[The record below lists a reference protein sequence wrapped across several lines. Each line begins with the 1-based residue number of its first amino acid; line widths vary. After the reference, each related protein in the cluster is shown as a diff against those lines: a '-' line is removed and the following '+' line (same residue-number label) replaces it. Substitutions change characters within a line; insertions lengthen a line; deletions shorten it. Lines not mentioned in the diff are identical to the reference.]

1 MVRELAITLYLL
13 LFRLFFN
20 IFKLFPQKQKATF
33 VSSFGDN
40 ILYTVNQL
48 EKESDDDIVILKT
61 KQCKIDF
68 EVTAQRKILLFEL
81 THALDWVRS
90 IYHLATSQVIF
101 IDNYFGFLGVSKFK
115 PNVKCIQLWHA
126 AGAIK
131 QFGLVDPSV
140 KERSQQAK
148 RRFEQVYNRF
158 THVVVGSEKMSDIF
172 HESFGLGYERML
184 RTGIPRTDFYFDIE
198 SMENAIFKLNRIYP
212 IIQRKKVLLYAPTF
226 RDETLN
232 SAKIVLDINRL
243 HHEFKNE
250 YVLLLRLHPA
260 IQGVFKNQYPEFV
273 IDVSDYPDIHHLL
286 VVTDVLVTDYS
297 SIPFEFSLLDRPMV
311 FFAYDLEEYEDARGF
326 WEDYESLVPG
336 PVVRDTESIVN
347 VIKDNL
353 FDYERIQVFAEEWNE
368 YSDGA
373 SSKRL
378 IDVIYERERGV
389 SE

>member
-1 MVRELAITLYLL
+1 MARELAINLYLL
-13 LFRLFFN
+13 VFRIIFN
-20 IFKLFPQKQKATF
+20 ICKLFPQKKKTTF

-40 ILYTVNQL
+40 VLYTVNEL
-48 EKESDDDIVILKT
+48 EKQIDDRVVILKT
-61 KQCKIDF
+61 SQCRIDF
-68 EVTAQRKILLFEL
+68 NKGERTVLLFEPK
-81 THALDWVRS
+81 HIFEWARS
-90 IYHLATSQVIF
+90 VYHLATSRMIF
-101 IDNYFGFLGVSKFK
+101 VDNYFGFLAMASFK
-115 PNVKCIQLWHA
+115 SNVKCIQLWHA

-131 QFGLVDPSV
+131 QFGLKDPSNDG
-140 KERSQQAK
+140 RSPRAIQ
-148 RRFEQVYNRF
+148 RFQQVYDRF
-158 THVVVGSEKMSDIF
+158 DHVVVGSEKMAAIF
-172 HESFGLGYERML
+172 RESFGLGDDRML
-184 RTGIPRTDFYFDIE
+184 RTGIPRTDFYFE
-198 SMENAIFKLNRIYP
+198 EASEAIASRELEQTFPSIGE
-212 IIQRKKVLLYAPTF
+212 KKVILYAPTF
-226 RDETLN
+226 RDEALD
-232 SAKIVLDINRL
+232 SAEIMLDVNRL
-243 HHEFKNE
+243 YEEFASE

-260 IQGVFKNQYPEFV
+260 IQGKFLNQYPEFV